1 MTQFH
6 IFMIICEITIYYV
19 NIYISKIF
27 YSQALMNRS
36 SKGIKLVFA
45 SQRTDNITPDVLV
58 KSFWVSTALALILTL
73 PALGVFIT
81 VFQSSGNM
89 LIGSIVGFCIHF
101 IILSKSEKISTAL
114 TSLFDN

>member
-1 MTQFH
+1 
-6 IFMIICEITIYYV
+6 
-19 NIYISKIF
+19 
-27 YSQALMNRS
+27 MNRS
-36 SKGIKLVFA
+36 SKAIKLVFA

-73 PALGVFIT
+73 PALGVFIA

-101 IILSKSEKISTAL
+101 VILSKSEKISTAL
-114 TSLFDN
+114 TSLFDD

>member
-1 MTQFH
+1 
-6 IFMIICEITIYYV
+6 
-19 NIYISKIF
+19 
-27 YSQALMNRS
+27 MNRS

-58 KSFWVSTALALILTL
+58 KSFWVSTALALILAL
-73 PALGVFIT
+73 PALGVFIA

-101 IILSKSEKISTAL
+101 VILSKSEKISTAL
-114 TSLFDN
+114 TSLFDD